1 MALAELT
8 LGTEPG
14 FADMTLAV
22 TTATSGSGL
31 RYLATAQHQGQEVA
45 ISVVLHGPWIAG
57 RLDSEVQLTVYRGR
71 VELIRTDPRSDVL
84 VTVMDGLY
92 GTALGAHR
100 MQSRVAFPA
109 VSLAGDP
116 AHPEQGMVKL
126 KLFHG
131 DEGSA
136 DYFELYLNLDARQ
149 QRLQL
154 REKDPAYRAAV
165 VRTLMAQQP

>member
-1 MALAELT
+1 MALPELT

-31 RYLATAQHQGQEVA
+31 RYVATAQHGGQEVA
-45 ISVVLHGPWIAG
+45 ISVELHGPWIAG
-57 RLDSEVQLTVYRGR
+57 RLDNDVNLVVCRGR
-71 VELIRTDPRSDVL
+71 VDLIRTDPRSDAL
-84 VTVMDGLY
+84 VKVMDGLY
-92 GTALGAHR
+92 GTALAAEQ
-100 MQSRVAFPA
+100 MASRVAFSA

-116 AHPEQGMVKL
+116 AHPELGMVKL

-131 DEGSA
+131 DADSA
-136 DYFELYLNLDARQ
+136 DHVELYLNLDTPQ

-154 REKDPAYRAAV
+154 REKDPDYRAAV
-165 VRTLMAQQP
+165 VRTLMALRP